1 MKPNLSFTIITAV
14 VLFTLIF
21 SFHLILFLSTVIVA
35 ALFGVLFFFEL
46 NTSNVERDFEIFNR
60 TEPIR
65 FVSCDH
71 HARHH
76 LTTMINKHIHLL
88 SKLELNRKFVNKFEI
103 DNQLNSLLEVI
114 IKNHIHPWSRTISPI
129 NEELS
134 TKLYILFHQILTALI
149 GRLRRV
155 NVADM
160 IINKL
165 VDEVTKHKRLYRM
178 TKNQLEYKIHTEQE
192 FVQMFFNIERKSEK
206 NSYSHEKVCQQWLQS
221 FQFLSRICDILQ
233 YALYPRE
240 SFANQTFRM
249 LTKQILLKLL
259 LLPLIESFSEPD
271 FINSIIISF
280 LKSNCPTTETFILVL
295 QSTDDVDELYS
306 VLQSVD
312 EEIMLMRSK
321 DQDDD
326 EWKMKQQ
333 LSSLLYLKKIILSH
347 LKKFDDNTS
356 ASPSNSD
363 NSGCSNGERRKCSS
377 NESSRIPISF
387 DTVLRHNVA
396 LEYFIEYMTSINSEA
411 YINFY
416 INVQT
421 FKISIEQGLFE
432 IYLTSVND
440 SVTNEQYQQLQ
451 NDVRDTALNI
461 YETYL
466 LQSENSPQSNGST
479 SQLSLVDQNLC
490 EQLYQTLMSG
500 DSSQWMNDALF
511 DDIFF
516 QVRDLLLH
524 HSDFFPAFC
533 QSKYYRKLLGEP
545 DLLRDSLDDESSSEH
560 NKQRNNISTTSE
572 NGQTNGF
579 DIDIID
585 TGILNLQGKS
595 FIGYLINVERKNG
608 ESWTILRRYS
618 EFFSF
623 HQTMV
628 DKCDRYHMNLR
639 SILFLPPKTVLSN
652 RMNENFIQ
660 YRRYMLNVYLKKLN
674 YIHGKFQFLR
684 DDIERFIQP
693 GNYDSNLSSSSASS
707 STAKNLLNPIKTIGN
722 VFRNQSE
729 NLLDGF
735 QRLSRTLSLQTDL
748 NRTTQHQQQQQ
759 QQQPE
764 NKRVFQ
770 TNSLGSKS
778 SGQNM
783 LKHNSDSSG
792 DLSSIL
798 DLFNDDVDSSQAVDS
813 EENIPLL
820 LLLDEVFDLKSQ
832 HFWLRRRIIELFKQI
847 VEVAFSDTINKKMID
862 HINESTSTANL
873 CVYIDSFKN
882 LFWPDG
888 TLARSSTRKKENCLR
903 RKVAAKALIMT
914 SLSDLRRVV
923 GADTLQSGLISFF
936 ELFQNKTLNLR
947 LVFVLIELILKE
959 LLPDGNW
966 DPIFIR
972 LYSSFDDDHHSTT
985 DSIDYKWPPYLQE
998 MSL

>member
-1 MKPNLSFTIITAV
+1 MEPIHFISCDNLHIKNHLTKMINSQI
-14 VLFTLIF
+14 
-21 SFHLILFLSTVIVA
+21 HLI
-35 ALFGVLFFFEL
+35 
-46 NTSNVERDFEIFNR
+46 
-60 TEPIR
+60 
-65 FVSCDH
+65 
-71 HARHH
+71 
-76 LTTMINKHIHLL
+76 
-88 SKLELNRKFVNKFEI
+88 SKLETNRKFINQLEI

-114 IKNHIHPWSRTISPI
+114 IKNHIHPWSQTISPI

-134 TKLYILFHQILTALI
+134 TKLYILFHQILINLI
-149 GRLRRV
+149 GRLRQV
-155 NVADM
+155 NVADL

-165 VDEVTKHKRLYRM
+165 VDEITKHKRLYRM
-178 TKNQLEYKIHTEQE
+178 TKTQLEYKIHTEQE
-192 FVQMFFNIERKSEK
+192 LIQMFFNIERKSEK
-206 NSYSHEKVCQQWLQS
+206 NSFSHEKICQQWS
-221 FQFLSRICDILQ
+221 ERFQFLSQICDIFQ

-249 LTKQILLKLL
+249 LTKQILMKFLL
-259 LLPLIESFSEPD
+259 IPLIESFSEPD

-295 QSTDDVDELYS
+295 QSTDDVHELNA

-312 EEIMLMRSK
+312 EEILLMRSK

-326 EWKMKQQ
+326 EGRMKQQ
-333 LSSLLYLKKIILSH
+333 LNSLLYLKKIILSH
-347 LKKFDDNTS
+347 LKKFDDNS
-356 ASPSNSD
+356 LPSD
-363 NSGCSNGERRKCSS
+363 NDNDEKQK
-377 NESSRIPISF
+377 NESSSRITISF
-387 DTVLRHNVA
+387 DTILRHNIA

-451 NDVRDTALNI
+451 NDVRITALNI

-466 LQSENSPQSNGST
+466 SQTENSTQSQ
-479 SQLSLVDQNLC
+479 SQQSSLLNLVDRNLC
-490 EQLYQTLMSG
+490 NQLYQTLMSD
-500 DSSQWMNDALF
+500 DSSQWMNDTLF

-524 HSDFFPAFC
+524 HRDFFPAFC

-545 DLLRDSLDDESSSEH
+545 DLLRDSLDDESNNEH
-560 NKQRNNISTTSE
+560 RKQNNRTISNE
-572 NGQTNGF
+572 NSF

-595 FIGYLINVERKNG
+595 FIGYLINVERMNG

-618 EFFSF
+618 EFFRF
-623 HQTMV
+623 HQTLV
-628 DKCDRYHMNLR
+628 NKCDRYHMNIR
-639 SILFLPPKTVLSN
+639 TILFLPPKTVLSN

-674 YIHGKFQFLR
+674 YIYGKFQFLR
-684 DDIERFIQP
+684 DDIEHFIHP
-693 GNYDSNLSSSSASS
+693 GNYDTNYSSSSSS
-707 STAKNLLNPIKTIGN
+707 SSSTSVTSTTAKNLLNPIKTIGN

-729 NLLDGF
+729 NLLDSF
-735 QRLSRTLSLQTDL
+735 QRLGRTLSSQNDL
-748 NRTTQHQQQQQ
+748 NRTA
-759 QQQPE
+759 QQPQSE
-764 NKRVFQ
+764 
-770 TNSLGSKS
+770 TNSFGSK
-778 SGQNM
+778 
-783 LKHNSDSSG
+783 KSDSSI
-792 DLSSIL
+792 DLGSMF
-798 DLFNDDVDSSQAVDS
+798 DLFNDQNDNEKINGQNDD

-820 LLLDEVFDLKSQ
+820 LLLDEVFGLKSQ
-832 HFWLRRRIIELFKQI
+832 HFWLRRQIIELFKQI

-862 HINESTSTANL
+862 HINESTSIANICL
-873 CVYIDSFKN
+873 YIDSFKN

-888 TLARSSTRKKENCLR
+888 ILAPSLIRKKENRLR

-914 SLSDLRRVV
+914 FLSDLRRVV
-923 GADTLQSGLISFF
+923 GADTLQSGLMSLF

-947 LVFVLIELILKE
+947 LIFVLFELILKE
-959 LLPDGNW
+959 LLPDCDW
-966 DPIFIR
+966 DKIFIR
-972 LYSSFDDDHHSTT
+972 LYSSFDDDDDGDHS
-985 DSIDYKWPPYLQE
+985 SMDYKWPPYLQK